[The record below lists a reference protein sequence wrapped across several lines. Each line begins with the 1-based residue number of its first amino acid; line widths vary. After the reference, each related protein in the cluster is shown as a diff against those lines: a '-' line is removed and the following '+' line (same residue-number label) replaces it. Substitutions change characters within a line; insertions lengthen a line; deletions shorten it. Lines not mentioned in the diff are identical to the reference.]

1 MKDLD
6 KKADW
11 QDFSLFKEN
20 EIEVSKV
27 YKKIVIVDLKGKKFE
42 FNGRF
47 SVLPKGDGVVA
58 KALP

>member
-1 MKDLD
+1 MDDLSE
-6 KKADW
+6 KTEWK
-11 QDFSLFKEN
+11 DFSLFEEKK
-20 EIEVSKV
+20 IEVSKV

-42 FNGRF
+42 FDGRF

>member
-1 MKDLD
+1 MDDLSE
-6 KKADW
+6 KTEWK
-11 QDFSLFKEN
+11 DFSLVEK